1 MSSTFGRVFTLT
13 TYGESHGPGLGGVV
27 DGCPAGIALSEA
39 AIQRELDRRR
49 PGRRAETGQAGT
61 ARREPDRVQLLSG
74 VFDGVTTGAPIAF
87 HIANED
93 KRSADYGPLAEVWR
107 PGHADMTYDA
117 KYGLRDHR
125 GGGRSSGRETA
136 SRVAGGAVA
145 QALLAVHGIRVRAFA
160 TEIGGLAAEWTEDDL
175 DGAEDCPYGAAS
187 AAVVPFWDELVSATR
202 AQGDTL
208 GGVVTVEALGVPA
221 GLGEP
226 VFHKLDAVL
235 AQALMSVG
243 AVKGV
248 EVGEGFA
255 AARLLGSQNNDPM
268 RPGALENGFAPVWE
282 SNHAGGIL
290 GGISTGAPIVLR
302 AALKPIPSVA
312 RPQRVL
318 TRRGE
323 SLEMS
328 IGGRHDICAIPR
340 VIPVLKAM
348 TALVL
353 ADMLLW
359 QCRMDAARPFRAAS
373 ESGPSS
379 KEGR

>member
-175 DGAEDCPYGAAS
+175 DGAEDRPYGAAS

-268 RPGALENGFAPVWE
+268 RPGALENGFSPVWE

-359 QCRMDAARPFRAAS
+359 QCRMDAARKGRAAS

>member
-107 PGHADMTYDA
+107 PGHADMTYDV

-175 DGAEDCPYGAAS
+175 DGAEDRPYGAAS
-187 AAVVPFWDELVSATR
+187 AAVVPFWDELVSATC

-248 EVGEGFA
+248 
-255 AARLLGSQNNDPM
+255 
-268 RPGALENGFAPVWE
+268 
-282 SNHAGGIL
+282 
-290 GGISTGAPIVLR
+290 
-302 AALKPIPSVA
+302 
-312 RPQRVL
+312 
-318 TRRGE
+318 
-323 SLEMS
+323 
-328 IGGRHDICAIPR
+328 
-340 VIPVLKAM
+340 
-348 TALVL
+348 
-353 ADMLLW
+353 
-359 QCRMDAARPFRAAS
+359 
-373 ESGPSS
+373 
-379 KEGR
+379 